1 MIQDIRDIALNMLDA
16 TWPMLVI
23 SCLVATVLRITYLVT
38 NGKKFVLY
46 EELLKLFFI
55 IYILCLFQI
64 VTAQDVSFGGVNIIP
79 FKEIFR
85 YEAGTYLFYKNILG
99 NVLLFLPFGFFVGYF
114 IKVKK
119 VSVML
124 LLTFIVS
131 LSIETIQL
139 SIGRVFDVDDVILNV
154 LGGLIGF
161 ILYKVLNKAIPDKLK
176 KKWILNIIIIILII
190 LVVRFLVPWENL
202 IFIMKQLII

>member
-79 FKEIFR
+79 FKEIVR

-161 ILYKVLNKAIPDKLK
+161 ILYKVLNKVIPDKLK
-176 KKWILNIIIIILII
+176 KNWILNIIIIILII
-190 LVVRFLVPWENL
+190 LVVRFLVP
-202 IFIMKQLII
+202 

>member
-1 MIQDIRDIALNMLDA
+1 MIQDIRNIALNMLDA

-176 KKWILNIIIIILII
+176 KNWILNIIIIILII
-190 LVVRFLVPWENL
+190 LVVRFLVP
-202 IFIMKQLII
+202 

>member
-85 YEAGTYLFYKNILG
+85 YVAGTYLFYKNILG

-139 SIGRVFDVDDVILNV
+139 SIGRVFDVDDIILNV
-154 LGGLIGF
+154 LGATFGALLYI
-161 ILYKVLNKAIPDKLK
+161 ILDGIRDKLPSALNKEWFMNL
-176 KKWILNIIIIILII
+176 LMIILLLVAII
-190 LVVRFLVPWENL
+190 YLTNIQVYLYEMV
-202 IFIMKQLII
+202 M

>member
-114 IKVKK
+114 IKVKN

-161 ILYKVLNKAIPDKLK
+161 ILYKVLNKVIPDKLK
-176 KKWILNIIIIILII
+176 KNWILNIIIIILII
-190 LVVRFLVPWENL
+190 LVVRFLVP
-202 IFIMKQLII
+202 

>member
-64 VTAQDVSFGGVNIIP
+64 VTAQYVSFGGVNIIP

-161 ILYKVLNKAIPDKLK
+161 ILYKVLNKVIPDKLK
-176 KKWILNIIIIILII
+176 KNWILNIIIIILII
-190 LVVRFLVPWENL
+190 LVVRFLVP
-202 IFIMKQLII
+202 

>member
-55 IYILCLFQI
+55 IYTLCLFQI

-176 KKWILNIIIIILII
+176 KNWILNIIIIILII
-190 LVVRFLVPWENL
+190 LVVRFLVP
-202 IFIMKQLII
+202 

>member
-139 SIGRVFDVDDVILNV
+139 SIGRVFDGDDVILNV

-161 ILYKVLNKAIPDKLK
+161 ILYKVLNKVIPDKLK
-176 KKWILNIIIIILII
+176 KNWILNIIIIILII
-190 LVVRFLVPWENL
+190 LVVRFLVP
-202 IFIMKQLII
+202 

>member
-1 MIQDIRDIALNMLDA
+1 MIQDIRDITLDMLDT

-23 SCLVATVLRITYLVT
+23 SCLVAMVLRITYLVT

-176 KKWILNIIIIILII
+176 KNWILNIIIIILII
-190 LVVRFLVPWENL
+190 LVVRFLVP
-202 IFIMKQLII
+202 